1 MYKPTNALYKFF
13 IFFVQPLIWL
23 MTTSPETCAEHM
35 LFALLDADKGMYR
48 RNEKGDEMGMKGFPT
63 PEGDEEKKDQAQK
76 ALWDHSLQ
84 ATTV

>member
-1 MYKPTNALYKFF
+1 MFKPSNPLYKLVFF
-13 IFFVQPLIWL
+13 FFRPLIWL
-23 MTTSPETCAEHM
+23 MATSPETCAEHM
-35 LFALLDADKGMYR
+35 LFALLDADKGLYR
-48 RNEKGDEMGMKGFPT
+48 RNDKGDEIGMKGFPT

>member
-1 MYKPTNALYKFF
+1 
-13 IFFVQPLIWL
+13 
-23 MTTSPETCAEHM
+23 MTTFPETCAEYM
-35 LFALLDADKGMYR
+35 LFALLDARKGVYR
-48 RNEKGDEMGMKGFPT
+48 RDDKADDIGMKEFPT